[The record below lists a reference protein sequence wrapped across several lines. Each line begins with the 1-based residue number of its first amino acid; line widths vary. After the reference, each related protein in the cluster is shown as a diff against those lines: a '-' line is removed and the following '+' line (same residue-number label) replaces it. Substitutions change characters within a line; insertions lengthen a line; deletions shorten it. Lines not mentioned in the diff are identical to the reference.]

1 MPGHQD
7 QPCIAVSSLPL
18 APGVPHT
25 QSERGT
31 SGGGGRQGAT
41 RLGCLG
47 FCQVVCVA
55 PQHLLYP
62 CFECRVYGWED
73 KSLDLGFRGVQ

>member
-41 RLGCLG
+41 RLGCPRFL
-47 FCQVVCVA
+47 
-55 PQHLLYP
+55 PS
-62 CFECRVYGWED
+62 
-73 KSLDLGFRGVQ
+73 SLRGSAASPLPLFRM